1 MKYNITMTKAE
12 MKNLFSG
19 FAALSKTVLSNVI
32 RDIDESYAEIL
43 KSGLSF
49 GDYVDKLTTSGGVS
63 NKDFTMEYIASKDTV
78 TVNVEMSIK
87 LIQKVLSFYNKY
99 IADFLPYIVAFA
111 KKHEDELQDLT
122 EFLNYRTER
131 MSEALMEMIEDF
143 DMDALVDSAWGCFKE
158 ALNPTDT
165 DDISS
170 KDTNADDSDDSFED
184 ICKTT
189 DEMLDDIVAKAIEQ
203 IDAASDKEAEMHRF
217 GSAVACTLSDIDADT
232 AVYLTKQIFGRI
244 IDHYE
249 KQEKLSKEEELE
261 RKYHGKNTEE

>member
-1 MKYNITMTKAE
+1 MKYSITMSKTE
-12 MKNLFSG
+12 IKNLCNSFT
-19 FAALSKTVLSNVI
+19 ALSKTVLNNII

-49 GDYVDKLTTSGGVS
+49 SNYVDKLTTSGGVS
-63 NKDFTMEYIASKDTV
+63 NKDFAMEYIVSKDTV
-78 TVNVEMSIK
+78 TVNAEMSIK

-122 EFLNYRTER
+122 EFLNYRAER
-131 MSEALMEMIEDF
+131 MNEALMEMIEDF

-165 DDISS
+165 NTDDTPS
-170 KDTNADDSDDSFED
+170 KDASADDFEN

-189 DEMLDDIVAKAIEQ
+189 DELMDDVVAKAIKV

-217 GSAVACTLSDIDADT
+217 GNAVSSAFCDLDADD

-249 KQEKLSKEEELE
+249 EQEKMSKEEELE
-261 RKYHGKNTEE
+261 RKYHKNTEE

>member
-1 MKYNITMTKAE
+1 MKYTITMTKTE
-12 MKNLFSG
+12 IKSLCNSFT
-19 FAALSKTVLSNVI
+19 ALSKTVLNNVI

-43 KSGLSF
+43 KSGLTF
-49 GDYVDKLTTSGGVS
+49 GDYVDKLTTSGGAS
-63 NKDFTMEYIASKDTV
+63 NKDFAMEYIVSKDTV
-78 TVNVEMSIK
+78 TVNAEMSIK

-122 EFLNYRTER
+122 EFLNYRAER
-131 MSEALMEMIEDF
+131 MNEALIEMIEDF

-158 ALNPTDT
+158 ALNPMGINT
-165 DDISS
+165 DDTPS
-170 KDTNADDSDDSFED
+170 KDTSADDFED

-189 DEMLDDIVAKAIEQ
+189 DEMLDDVVSKVIEV

-217 GSAVACTLSDIDADT
+217 GNAVSSAFCDLDADD

-249 KQEKLSKEEELE
+249 EQEKLSKEEELE

>member
-1 MKYNITMTKAE
+1 MKYNITMTKTE
-12 MKNLFSG
+12 IKDLCNSFT
-19 FAALSKTVLSNVI
+19 ALSKTVLNNVI

-63 NKDFTMEYIASKDTV
+63 NKDFTMEYIVSKGTV

-87 LIQKVLSFYNKY
+87 LLLKVLSFYNKY
-99 IADFLPYIVAFA
+99 LADILPYIIAFC
-111 KKHEDELQDLT
+111 KKHEDEMDDLS

-143 DMDALVDSAWGCFKE
+143 DMDALQASAWGCFKE
-158 ALNPTDT
+158 ALNPTADT
-165 DDISS
+165 S
-170 KDTNADDSDDSFED
+170 ADDSNDSFED

-189 DEMLDDIVAKAIEQ
+189 DEMLDEIVAKAIEA
-203 IDAASDKEAEMHRF
+203 IDAASNKEAEMHRF
-217 GSAVACTLSDIDADT
+217 GSAVACTLSDIDVDT
-232 AVYLTKQIFGRI
+232 ALYLTKQIFGRI

-249 KQEKLSKEEELE
+249 EQEKMSKEEELE
-261 RKYHGKNTEE
+261 RKYHKKNTEE